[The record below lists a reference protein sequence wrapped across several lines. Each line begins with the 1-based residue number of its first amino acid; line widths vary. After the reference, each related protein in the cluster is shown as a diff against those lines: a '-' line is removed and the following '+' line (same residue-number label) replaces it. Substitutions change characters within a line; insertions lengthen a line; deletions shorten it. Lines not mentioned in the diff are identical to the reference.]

1 MESYFLLFY
10 GMFPVFYAVN
20 IYILESMIHTD
31 LWEYVT
37 FVGKNLM
44 NNKNCTLSFF
54 ISLQTTCATPTFTN
68 QKSILCKGC
77 GGYHWQ

>member
-1 MESYFLLFY
+1 MKSYFLLFY

-37 FVGKNLM
+37 FVGKNLL
-44 NNKNCTLSFF
+44 NNKNCTKHVLFHFSFYF
-54 ISLQTTCATPTFTN
+54 IQRRLEHV
-68 QKSILCKGC
+68 LL
-77 GGYHWQ
+77 